1 MPQDSTLDLYG
12 LERALPKLAESYGNA
27 VELIDRAP
35 ILTWPGPNE
44 VPGQPVKPLI
54 RPIVRMLVARHAR
67 STLKHILG
75 YLEQRR
81 VGCRL

>member
-1 MPQDSTLDLYG
+1 MPQDSTPDLSR
-12 LERALPKLAESYGNA
+12 LEKALPKLAESYGNA
-27 VELIDRAP
+27 LEAIDRAP
-35 ILTWPGPNE
+35 ILTEPGPHE
-44 VPGQPVKPLI
+44 VPGKPVTPFV

-75 YLEQRR
+75 FLEQRR